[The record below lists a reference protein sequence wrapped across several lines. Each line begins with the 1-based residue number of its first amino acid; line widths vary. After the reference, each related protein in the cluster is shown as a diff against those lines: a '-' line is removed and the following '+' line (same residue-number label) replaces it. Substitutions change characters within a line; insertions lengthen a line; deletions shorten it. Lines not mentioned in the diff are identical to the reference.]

1 MRAYMKWVD
10 SYLRMVIN
18 DNILCRVLLW
28 DHAFMYDEVVGIVL
42 NYIYWNVSEFLF
54 LMFCN
59 TLCSLN
65 QQCRSC
71 VVVPIEIEFYL
82 I

>member
-28 DHAFMYDEVVGIVL
+28 DHAFMYDEVVGMFL
-42 NYIYWNVSEFLF
+42 NS
-54 LMFCN
+54 C
-59 TLCSLN
+59 TLCL
-65 QQCRSC
+65 
-71 VVVPIEIEFYL
+71 VMLYAP
-82 I
+82 